1 MNIIKDIKNLKVGKV
16 IENPIMKNYTT
27 YKVGGKAICIVTPN
41 STPDLIKLMNYIYTN
56 KVKYMILG
64 NGSNVIFNDSGYDGV
79 LIKLSKFDK
88 FEQYGHEFTIGA
100 GVPTIKAAMKVSK
113 EGYTGFEFATG
124 IPGTIGGAIYMNA
137 GAYNSDMGYIT
148 KYIKVLTPDL
158 EVVTMYNHELDFHY
172 RTSFLKTHPNYIC
185 LEATISL
192 KRGNKDAIMDVI
204 NDRLDRR
211 IASQP
216 LNYPSAGSV
225 FRNPDGDY
233 AGRLIEF
240 CGLKGARIGGAEV
253 SEKHANF
260 VINKENASSKDVHD
274 LICYIHDTVL
284 DKTNVDL
291 QIEQEFIGWE

>member
-27 YKVGGKAICIVTPN
+27 YKVGGKAICIVIPN

-148 KYIKVLTPDL
+148 KYIKVLTPNL

-192 KRGNKDAIMDVI
+192 KRGKKDAIMDVI
-204 NDRLDRR
+204 NDRRERR

-225 FRNPDGDY
+225 FRNPTGDY
-233 AGRLIEF
+233 AGRLVESL
-240 CGLKGARIGGAEV
+240 GMKGKGIGDAVV

-260 VINKENASSKDVHD
+260 IINKGNAKGEDIKELIRSIQKQVKEKYDID
-274 LICYIHDTVL
+274 LKV
-284 DKTNVDL
+284 
-291 QIEQEFIGWE
+291 EQEFVE